1 MKRSASPPEFH
12 IHLAPGKLLA
22 GLAAVLAL
30 AGVASSIYSVPT
42 DSEAVITRFGK
53 FVRIADR
60 GFQFKLPLGIEQAAL
75 VPVKRQL
82 KMEFGFGTGGAS
94 NRFQIS
100 PEREQMSEKNMVTG
114 DLNAVLV
121 EWVVQYRIDDSKAYR
136 FHVAHPEDTLRAVA
150 ETVMRAIIGDRTV
163 DEVITV
169 GRDEIERE
177 CLLRLRENV
186 DAYDMGLAIVQIQL
200 KDVKPPAE
208 VQPSFRDVN
217 SAQQEREEKI
227 NVARRQYETEIPHK
241 KGTAQKLVSEAEGF
255 AIGRVNEAEGDVARF
270 TALLSEY
277 KRSPEITKRRIYLE
291 TLGEVV
297 PNLGNKV
304 ILDEEAANLLPL
316 LNLGGT
322 TTR

>member
-1 MKRSASPPEFH
+1 
-12 IHLAPGKLLA
+12 LAPGKLVA
-22 GLAAVLAL
+22 GVLAVLLL
-30 AGVASSIYSVPT
+30 AGVASSIFSVPT

-53 FVRIADR
+53 YVRTAER

-82 KMEFGFGTGGAS
+82 KMEFGFGTQGAS
-94 NRFQIS
+94 NRYQIS
-100 PEREQMSEKNMVTG
+100 SEREQLAEKNMVTG

-136 FHVAHPEDTLRAVA
+136 FHVAHPEDTLRAAA
-150 ETVMRAIIGDRTV
+150 ESVMRSVIGDRTV

-177 CLLRLRENV
+177 CLLKLRENV
-186 DAYDMGLAIVQIQL
+186 EEYDMGLSIVQIQL
-200 KDVKPPAE
+200 KDVKPPME

-227 NVARRQYETEIPHK
+227 NLARRQYESQIPHK
-241 KGTAQKLVSEAEGF
+241 KGTAQKLVTEAEGY
-255 AIGRVNEAEGDVARF
+255 ATERVNEAEGDVARF
-270 TALLSEY
+270 KALLEEY
-277 KRSPEITKRRIYLE
+277 RRSPEITKRRIYLE

-297 PNLGNKV
+297 PNLGNKI
-304 ILDEEAANLLPL
+304 ILDEEAGNLLPL
-316 LNLGGT
+316 LNLGSQPG
-322 TTR
+322 R